1 MKEDIIKIKD
11 DYINLNSLLKLAG
24 ITDTGGQAKILIK
37 DEKVKV
43 NGEICTEIRKKI
55 RPNDIIEYN
64 GRSIRCEKFEYS
76 QLESK

>member
-1 MKEDIIKIKD
+1 MKKDIIKIKD
-11 DYINLNSLLKLAG
+11 DYINLNSLLKLVG

>member
-1 MKEDIIKIKD
+1 MKKDIIKIKD
-11 DYINLNSLLKLAG
+11 DYINLNSLLKLVG

-64 GRSIRCEKFEYS
+64 GRSIRCEKFEHS